1 MRFLRMTCG
10 NAALRAGGAASS
22 VFVGVWVCV
31 RAHGRV
37 HMCVMCVCLCVCV
50 SMHVCVATKS
60 KQTAKVPAK
69 WLAAYDVG
77 GK

>member
-37 HMCVMCVCLCVCV
+37 HKIKAN
-50 SMHVCVATKS
+50 SKS
-60 KQTAKVPAK
+60 AGKV
-69 WLAAYDVG
+69 VG
-77 GK
+77 SL